1 MAEER
6 RDWRILCA
14 AVANEKDSLKLLEL
28 VEELIAVLDQR
39 ESDLR
44 NAQRG
49 TDHSAANHKSH
60 WAGRTSTV
68 QATEKRSRVITFPQR

>member
-1 MAEER
+1 MTEER

-39 ESDLR
+39 EADLR

-49 TDHSAANHKSH
+49 TDHTAANHKSH
-60 WAGRTSTV
+60 RAGQRPLAPAPS
-68 QATEKRSRVITFPQR
+68 KRDAGTTPQK